1 MQIVLLARIFDLK
14 IEKRPLLPEDH
25 PLFIEKRIRLFAAG
39 AAERQRRCGRRRAGL
54 ALISVGSGLVFYG
67 LPPGCPEG
75 APFNA
80 G

>member
-1 MQIVLLARIFDLK
+1 MQIVLLSRILDLK
-14 IEKRPLLPEDH
+14 IQKKPLLPENRA
-25 PLFIEKRIRLFAAG
+25 LFVQKRIRLFAAG